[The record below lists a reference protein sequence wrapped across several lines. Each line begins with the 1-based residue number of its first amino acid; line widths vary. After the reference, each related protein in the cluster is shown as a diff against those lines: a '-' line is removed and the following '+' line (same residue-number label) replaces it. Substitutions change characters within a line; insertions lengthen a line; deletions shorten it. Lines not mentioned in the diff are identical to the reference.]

1 MMQIKPL
8 PVFSIV
14 IPTYNYALYLPRAID
29 SVLAQHGDEYE
40 LVVVDDG
47 SRDGTADIVK
57 EFIHRFPTKI
67 TYFFQE
73 NRGLSAARNR
83 GTSLSNGDYLLFLD
97 ADDALLPDAI
107 EKFRRVLQD
116 HQQIDFIWAGRVYQA
131 LDGKV
136 KRRFPSRLSQN
147 REENFVR
154 YLRGKLEKI
163 HPGAWIAHRRVFDK
177 IQFPEAARISEDS
190 VFNAHLLALYDGVS
204 FPESVIKIYRHQDSL
219 GHNIDLLQRDS
230 LKTVDLL
237 FDPGILP
244 HHLMSFRA
252 EGFSLKCLA
261 LFLVYYR
268 AGHWHKAKDIY
279 QRGIRTFPRNLLR
292 FKHLRKYLWVLLR
305 SMGKE

>member
-1 MMQIKPL
+1 MMPNKPS
-8 PVFSIV
+8 PFFSII
-14 IPTYNYALYLPRAID
+14 IPTYNYAQYLPRALD
-29 SVLAQHGDEYE
+29 SVLAQQGDDYE
-40 LVVVDDG
+40 LVIVDDG
-47 SRDGTADIVK
+47 SRDGTADIVQA
-57 EFIHRFPTKI
+57 FIHRFPTKI
-67 TYFFQE
+67 RYFFQE

-97 ADDALLPDAI
+97 ADDALFPDAV
-107 EKFRRVLQD
+107 ENFRRVLQD
-116 HQQIDFIWAGRVYQA
+116 HPQIDFIWAGRVYQA

-163 HPGAWIAHRRVFDK
+163 HPGAWIAHKRVFGK
-177 IQFPEAARISEDS
+177 IQFPEATRISEDS
-190 VFNAHLLALYDGVS
+190 VFNAHLLALFHGIS
-204 FPESVIKIYRHQDSL
+204 IPESVIKIYRHQDSL

-244 HHLMSFRA
+244 PHLMSLRA
-252 EGFSLKCLA
+252 EGFSQKCLA

-268 AGHWHKAKDIY
+268 AGHWQKAKDIY
-279 QRGIRTFPRNLLR
+279 QRGIRPFPRNLLR
-292 FKHLRKYLWVLLR
+292 WKHLRKYLWVLVR
-305 SMGKE
+305 SLGKD